1 VLFGGAILGL
11 FSGLYYWWPKVFGKL
26 LSEGLGKLNFWLMVF
41 GLNLTFFPMHIL
53 GLEGM
58 PRRYYT
64 YPASLKLGWLNLLV
78 SIGAFTIAAS
88 VAVFIVNVIVTSRK
102 AKEAGADP
110 WDARTLEWSTS
121 SPPPEHNFDEI
132 PVVHSLDD
140 FWHRKYAE
148 DRGGRVHPVPAGGAP
163 EYGGGAE
170 EHGGGGHGHGIHMPA
185 PSYWPIV
192 ASLGLPLIGFGLI
205 FHWWLSIVG
214 AGVVVAGF
222 YGWILEPSA
231 E

>member
-1 VLFGGAILGL
+1 
-11 FSGLYYWWPKVFGKL
+11 
-26 LSEGLGKLNFWLMVF
+26 M
-41 GLNLTFFPMHIL
+41 
-53 GLEGM
+53 
-58 PRRYYT
+58 
-64 YPASLKLGWLNLLV
+64 
-78 SIGAFTIAAS
+78 
-88 VAVFIVNVIVTSRK
+88 
-102 AKEAGADP
+102 
-110 WDARTLEWSTS
+110 RT
-121 SPPPEHNFDEI
+121 
-132 PVVHSLDD
+132 LDD